1 MTDNPIQVRIAQEE
15 ACYIL
20 KIYSTIQYQSYSLL
34 ISLNDLRMDNNVSWQ
49 VKLDA
54 LIMKSKDVI
63 VKQIIQSLML
73 LRSTVYH
80 AQANKIKYEDVVGKK
95 ENPGPQYLIPHLI
108 GYIFTLYQSV

>member
-34 ISLNDLRMDNNVSWQ
+34 ISLSDLGMDNNVSWQ

-95 ENPGPQYLIPHLI
+95 EKPGPQPLIPHGI
-108 GYIFTLYQSV
+108 EYIFILYQSV